1 MISNDSITK
10 DSDVNNF
17 QELIST
23 PFRGGIN
30 ALCWQRQLEGNF
42 SEIVKKISLIENIVV
57 ISKAD
62 LLALDLTEAG
72 QLARDIIISDISL
85 LEAVGA
91 APVLNLIS
99 AYPSEEDDSFFSTD
113 VYSYHVD
120 SSPVPTDTFLCTYYG
135 ECSEIL
141 ANAEAVQKIM
151 VPKIR
156 EGLMKIYD
164 IREDEFEDFCS
175 EHFFDLHYQPKPEA
189 EPLNLGLGN
198 MWRLAVKHP
207 GSEVMPCIHRAP
219 RENVKIRLLL
229 IC

>member
-1 MISNDSITK
+1 MNTNTETK
-10 DSDVNNF
+10 SF
-17 QELIST
+17 HELIST
-23 PFRGGIN
+23 PFRNEIN
-30 ALCWQRQLEGNF
+30 AFCWQRQLEGDF
-42 SEIVKKISLIENIVV
+42 SEIVKKIPLRENIVV

-62 LLALDLTEAG
+62 LSALDLTEAG

-85 LEAVGA
+85 LEAEGA

-99 AYPSEEDDSFFSTD
+99 AYPSEEGDSFFSTD

-120 SSPVPTDTFLCTYYG
+120 SSPVPTNTFLCTYYG

-141 ANAEAVQKIM
+141 ANAEAMQKIM
-151 VPKIR
+151 IPEIR
-156 EGLMKIYD
+156 DGLMKIYD
-164 IREDEFEDFCS
+164 IREDEFEDFCN

-189 EPLNLGLGN
+189 EPLKLGLGN

-207 GSEVMPCIHRAP
+207 GSEVLPCIHRAP
-219 RENVKIRLLL
+219 KENAELRLLL